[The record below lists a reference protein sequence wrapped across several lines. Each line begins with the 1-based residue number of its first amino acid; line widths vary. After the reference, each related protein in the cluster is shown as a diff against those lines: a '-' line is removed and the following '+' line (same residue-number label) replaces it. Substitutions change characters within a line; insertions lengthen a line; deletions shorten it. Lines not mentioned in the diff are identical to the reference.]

1 MGLHSMSPPEIP
13 NPERRS
19 NNALLCFCIG
29 AGLAGLAYLLGVG
42 AILGA
47 ALSGGDPAALAGSLI
62 AALALCLSA
71 VSGFILMFVGGVW
84 MIVRVIADQRGDA
97 SERRYR
103 DVER

>member
-1 MGLHSMSPPEIP
+1 MHPAEGP

-42 AILGA
+42 AVVAAALGAGDPAAVAGSVVAAIGLTLA
-47 ALSGGDPAALAGSLI
+47 ALSGFVLMAIGAIWMLA
-62 AALALCLSA
+62 
-71 VSGFILMFVGGVW
+71 
-84 MIVRVIADQRGDA
+84 RVIADQSGDK
-97 SERRYR
+97 SYR

>member
-1 MGLHSMSPPEIP
+1 MSPPEGP

-29 AGLAGLAYLLGVG
+29 AGLAALAYILGVG
-42 AILGA
+42 AVIGA
-47 ALSGGDPAALAGSLI
+47 ALGGGDPAALAGSLI
-62 AALALCLSA
+62 AAIGLGLAA
-71 VSGFILMFVGGVW
+71 VSGFILMLVGGIW
-84 MIVRVIADQRGDA
+84 MIVRVIADQNTDA

>member
-1 MGLHSMSPPEIP
+1 MSQPEEP

-42 AILGA
+42 AVIGA
-47 ALSGGDPAALAGSLI
+47 ALGGGDPAALAGSLI
-62 AALALCLSA
+62 AAIGLGLAA
-71 VSGFILMFVGGVW
+71 VSGFVLMLVGGLW

>member
-1 MGLHSMSPPEIP
+1 MSLPEIP

-29 AGLAGLAYLLGVG
+29 VGLAGLAYLLGVG
-42 AILGA
+42 TVIGA
-47 ALSGGDPAALAGSLI
+47 ALSGGDPAALAGNLI
-62 AALALCLSA
+62 AALALGLTAIC
-71 VSGFILMFVGGVW
+71 GFILMLVGGIW
-84 MIVRVIADQRGDA
+84 MIVRVIADQRGDD

>member
-1 MGLHSMSPPEIP
+1 MSPPEGP

-29 AGLAGLAYLLGVG
+29 AGLAGLAYVLGVG
-42 AILGA
+42 AVIGA
-47 ALSGGDPAALAGSLI
+47 ALGGGDPATLAGSLV
-62 AALALCLSA
+62 AAVGLGLAA
-71 VSGFILMFVGGVW
+71 VSGFILMLVGGIW
-84 MIVRVIADQRGDA
+84 MVVRVIADQSSDA

>member
-1 MGLHSMSPPEIP
+1 MSQSEGP

-29 AGLAGLAYLLGVG
+29 AGLAGLAYVLGVG
-42 AILGA
+42 AVIGA
-47 ALSGGDPAALAGSLI
+47 ALGGGDPAALAGSLI
-62 AALALCLSA
+62 AAIGLGLAA
-71 VSGFILMFVGGVW
+71 VSGFILMLIGGIW
-84 MIVRVIADQRGDA
+84 MIVRVIADQRGDE